1 MKRRFVL
8 PALTIFLAPLA
19 LGVTSV
25 HASGDDDHDDE
36 QEQEQDHEDT
46 PPPPSSTT
54 PSSIPVGSVP
64 SGGSRVSEIR
74 SKLERALTKV
84 DQSMLPEAVKVELR
98 TRINAL
104 IGAFDAGQR
113 IEPSVLEA
121 LSKAIEDASKRN
133 RPNGSI
139 PGSSIPSTTKP
150 SMPPSSIG
158 SGSVPDD
165 DDDEIDDDGDNE
177 SDDDSDDSENGERH
191 SEGRRDLAANI
202 ARATAALNALPASEA
217 RDAALAALATLQTR
231 LDAGEIIPTDEVRA
245 VFRSVAS
252 LVYERIGDRP
262 DEDADAPALG
272 EVPSEM
278 VRQRMIGSINQALE
292 LLAGNTSEAATA
304 AVAALEAVK
313 ATLDAGETPTREAFQ
328 NAMNLAREALEE
340 VPASR
345 AVLTLAGVI
354 AAITASDMPDDVKA
368 RLLEVLG
375 AAKDQILADPTIDPK
390 QIVRDALNEVR
401 DARIAATVAKMLDIA
416 TRLET
421 AATDAGNTNALL
433 LITEARALLQPSD
446 GSLPDR
452 DDLHHARRILVRVAI
467 MLRASTS
474 PSTTTEAPSTTVG

>member
-1 MKRRFVL
+1 
-8 PALTIFLAPLA
+8 
-19 LGVTSV
+19 
-25 HASGDDDHDDE
+25 
-36 QEQEQDHEDT
+36 
-46 PPPPSSTT
+46 
-54 PSSIPVGSVP
+54 
-64 SGGSRVSEIR
+64 
-74 SKLERALTKV
+74 
-84 DQSMLPEAVKVELR
+84 
-98 TRINAL
+98 
-104 IGAFDAGQR
+104 
-113 IEPSVLEA
+113 
-121 LSKAIEDASKRN
+121 
-133 RPNGSI
+133 
-139 PGSSIPSTTKP
+139 
-150 SMPPSSIG
+150 
-158 SGSVPDD
+158 
-165 DDDEIDDDGDNE
+165 
-177 SDDDSDDSENGERH
+177 
-191 SEGRRDLAANI
+191 
-202 ARATAALNALPASEA
+202 
-217 RDAALAALATLQTR
+217 
-231 LDAGEIIPTDEVRA
+231 
-245 VFRSVAS
+245 VAS

-262 DEDADAPALG
+262 DEDTEAPEVG
-272 EVPSEM
+272 DVPSEM

-328 NAMNLAREALEE
+328 SAMNLAREALEE

-354 AAITASDMPDDVKA
+354 AAITASDMPEDVKA

-433 LITEARALLQPSD
+433 LITEARELLQPND

>member
-8 PALTIFLAPLA
+8 PVLTIFLAPLA
-19 LGVTSV
+19 LGVTSA

-74 SKLERALTKV
+74 TKLERALTKV
-84 DQSMLPEAVKVELR
+84 NQSMLPEAVKVELR
-98 TRINAL
+98 TRIDAL
-104 IGAFDAGQR
+104 ISAFDAGQR

-177 SDDDSDDSENGERH
+177 SDDDSDDSESGERH

-217 RDAALAALATLQTR
+217 RDAALAALAALQTR
-231 LDAGEIIPTDEVRA
+231 LDAGEIIPSDEVRA

-252 LVYERIGDRP
+252 LVYEQIGDR
-262 DEDADAPALG
+262 
-272 EVPSEM
+272 
-278 VRQRMIGSINQALE
+278 
-292 LLAGNTSEAATA
+292 
-304 AVAALEAVK
+304 
-313 ATLDAGETPTREAFQ
+313 
-328 NAMNLAREALEE
+328 
-340 VPASR
+340 
-345 AVLTLAGVI
+345 
-354 AAITASDMPDDVKA
+354 
-368 RLLEVLG
+368 
-375 AAKDQILADPTIDPK
+375 
-390 QIVRDALNEVR
+390 
-401 DARIAATVAKMLDIA
+401 
-416 TRLET
+416 
-421 AATDAGNTNALL
+421 
-433 LITEARALLQPSD
+433 
-446 GSLPDR
+446 
-452 DDLHHARRILVRVAI
+452 
-467 MLRASTS
+467 
-474 PSTTTEAPSTTVG
+474 

>member
-1 MKRRFVL
+1 
-8 PALTIFLAPLA
+8 
-19 LGVTSV
+19 
-25 HASGDDDHDDE
+25 
-36 QEQEQDHEDT
+36 
-46 PPPPSSTT
+46 
-54 PSSIPVGSVP
+54 
-64 SGGSRVSEIR
+64 
-74 SKLERALTKV
+74 
-84 DQSMLPEAVKVELR
+84 
-98 TRINAL
+98 
-104 IGAFDAGQR
+104 
-113 IEPSVLEA
+113 
-121 LSKAIEDASKRN
+121 
-133 RPNGSI
+133 
-139 PGSSIPSTTKP
+139 
-150 SMPPSSIG
+150 MPPSSIG

-165 DDDEIDDDGDNE
+165 DDDEIDDDADKE

-202 ARATAALNALPASEA
+202 ARATAALNALPVSEA

-231 LDAGEIIPTDEVRA
+231 LDAGEIIPSDEVRA

-252 LVYERIGDRP
+252 LVYEQIGDRP

-292 LLAGNTSEAATA
+292 LLTGNTSEAATA

-433 LITEARALLQPSD
+433 LITEARALLQPGD

-474 PSTTTEAPSTTVG
+474 PSTTTEAPSTTLG

>member
-1 MKRRFVL
+1 VN
-8 PALTIFLAPLA
+8 
-19 LGVTSV
+19 
-25 HASGDDDHDDE
+25 
-36 QEQEQDHEDT
+36 
-46 PPPPSSTT
+46 
-54 PSSIPVGSVP
+54 
-64 SGGSRVSEIR
+64 
-74 SKLERALTKV
+74 
-84 DQSMLPEAVKVELR
+84 QSMLPEAVKVELR
-98 TRINAL
+98 TRIDAL
-104 IGAFDAGQR
+104 ISAFDAGQR
-113 IEPSVLEA
+113 IEPSILEA
-121 LSKAIEDASKRN
+121 LVKSIEDASKRN

-165 DDDEIDDDGDNE
+165 DDDADKE

-202 ARATAALNALPASEA
+202 ARATAALNALPVSEA

-231 LDAGEIIPTDEVRA
+231 LDAGEIIPSDEVRA

-252 LVYERIGDRP
+252 LVYEQIGDRP

-292 LLAGNTSEAATA
+292 LLTGNTSEAATA

-433 LITEARALLQPSD
+433 LITEARALLQPND

>member
-8 PALTIFLAPLA
+8 PALAIFLAPLA

-25 HASGDDDHDDE
+25 HASGDEDHDDE
-36 QEQEQDHEDT
+36 QEQEHEGLPST
-46 PPPPSSTT
+46 PSSTT
-54 PSSIPVGSVP
+54 PSSIPAGSLP
-64 SGGSRVSEIR
+64 SGGSRAAEIR
-74 SKLERALTKV
+74 TKLERALAKV
-84 DQSMLPEAVKVELR
+84 NQSTLPEGVKTELR
-98 TRINAL
+98 TRINNL
-104 IGAFDAGQR
+104 IGALEAGQR
-113 IEPSVLEA
+113 IEQSALEA
-121 LSKAIEDASKRN
+121 LAKAIEDASKGK
-133 RPNGSI
+133 RPATSI
-139 PGSSIPSTTKP
+139 PASTKP

-158 SGSVPDD
+158 GGSNPGDD
-165 DDDEIDDDGDNE
+165 DEVDDDGGNESDDPDDDEIVDDRH
-177 SDDDSDDSENGERH
+177 GEGH
-191 SEGRRDLAANI
+191 RDLLANI

-217 RDAALAALATLQTR
+217 RDAALAALTTLQTR
-231 LDAGEIIPTDEVRA
+231 LDAGETIPVEDVRA
-245 VFRSVAS
+245 VFRAVAS

-262 DEDADAPALG
+262 DEDTEAPEVG
-272 EVPSEM
+272 DVPSEM

-292 LLAGNTSEAATA
+292 LLAGNTTDAATA
-304 AVAALEAVK
+304 AVSALEAVK
-313 ATLDAGETPTREAFQ
+313 TTLDAGETPTREDFQ

-354 AAITASDMPDDVKA
+354 AAITASDMPEDVKA
-368 RLLEVLG
+368 RFLDVLG
-375 AAKDQILADPTIDPK
+375 AAQDQILADPTIDPK

-433 LITEARALLQPSD
+433 LITEARALLQPND